1 MAAPVASS
9 TDLTREE
16 KAAHAEHSRAFSA
29 KAPYPTWEW
38 DLVNNWARRK
48 DELVADQL
56 QPYADILYDIISRS
70 LDIPTLMQ
78 DLVEKAKTAGSVR
91 DLSVPIWTYKHC
103 PTVYTHRHTL
113 DGSYHVE
120 RVRAGD
126 VEAKR
131 AEIMYREGWVGRLK
145 TERWE
150 DEFDHDW
157 YTVLSAQEIDR
168 VFCKTDLKHRL
179 ALIFG
184 GRRFTVT
191 VRHATRDEVVDG
203 MTFYPQTC
211 EVTLNYFP
219 NDIPDHA
226 RKMLGKAAAKYA
238 GYWPLPSVIGAV
250 VDRTHKVTIS
260 DGKDV
265 VGERRRVL
273 GPDYDI

>member
-1 MAAPVASS
+1 MAAPAS
-9 TDLTREE
+9 TNDLTREE
-16 KAAHAEHSRAFSA
+16 RLALSAHSHAFA
-29 KAPYPTWEW
+29 VKAPHATWELA
-38 DLVNNWARRK
+38 LVTNWAQRK
-48 DELVADQL
+48 EELVANKL

-70 LDIPTLMQ
+70 LDIPALMA

-103 PTVYTHRHTL
+103 PTYYTHRYDL
-113 DGSYHVE
+113 SGSAHVE

-126 VEAKR
+126 VDAKH
-131 AEIMYREGWVGRLK
+131 AEVMYREGWVGLLK

-150 DEFDHDW
+150 DDWDTDW
-157 YTVLSAQEIDR
+157 YTVLPREEIDR
-168 VFCKTDLKHRL
+168 VFRKTDLKHRL

-184 GRRFTVT
+184 GRRFTVS
-191 VRHATRDEVVDG
+191 VHHATREEVVDG
-203 MTFYPQTC
+203 TTFYPQTC

-226 RKMLGKAAAKYA
+226 RKALGKAAVKYA
-238 GYWPLPSVIGAV
+238 THEPLPSVIGAV
-250 VDRTHKVTIS
+250 VEHTHRVTIS

-265 VGERRRVL
+265 VAKRRSIL